1 MRSRLV
7 WIGLL
12 VIICSGLIAAG
23 AAATDPT
30 GPYQLQADQPEPDNT
45 VTRIVLQPDGDA
57 VWTIRFRTRL
67 STADD
72 VDEYESFQAAF
83 ADNSSRY
90 LGPFAER
97 MAAVVDGA
105 ADQYDR
111 EMRAVDF
118 EASTSIQEVPRRWGV
133 VSFQFRWV
141 GFAAETDEELA
152 VGDVFAGGF
161 YIGEGDVLELAAP
174 DGYRI
179 SAVDPTP
186 DEAEG
191 GVVQWNGREDFADS
205 RPRVIATPDTGST
218 SSEGGTLPGGTTG
231 VAAGMIG
238 LAVAVSLGVLAVR
251 RTRSRNG
258 ADGSGRQSVDDAT
271 ATGDEA
277 ATQTDED
284 AASGPQDY
292 DLVTNETQVVDLLD
306 RHDGQLKQ
314 ADIVEEL
321 DWSKSKTSRVL
332 SEMADE
338 GTVEKLRIGRENVI
352 RLQTDT

>member
-1 MRSRLV
+1 MRRRLV

-12 VIICSGLIAAG
+12 IVVCVGLIAAG
-23 AAATDPT
+23 AAATDHT

-45 VTRIVLQPDGDA
+45 VTRIALQSTGDA

-67 STADD
+67 ATTED
-72 VDEYESFQAAF
+72 VDEYESFQAEF

-90 LGPFAER
+90 LDPFEER
-97 MAAVVDGA
+97 MTAVVDGA

-118 EASTSIQEVPRRWGV
+118 EASTTIQEVPRRWGV
-133 VSFQFRWV
+133 VSFQFRWE
-141 GFAAETDEELA
+141 GFAAETDGKLA

-179 SAVDPTP
+179 AEVDPTP

-191 GVVQWNGREDFADS
+191 GVVQWNGREDFADG
-205 RPRVIATPDTGST
+205 RPQLLAAPEAGATGG
-218 SSEGGTLPGGTTG
+218 EGGTLPGGTTG
-231 VAAGMIG
+231 VVAGVIG
-238 LAVAVSLGVLAVR
+238 LAMLVSLGVLAVR
-251 RTRSRNG
+251 RTRST
-258 ADGSGRQSVDDAT
+258 DEPPTDSTDRQS
-271 ATGDEA
+271 DEA
-277 ATQTDED
+277 TATQTD
-284 AASGPQDY
+284 ASADSTPRGH

-306 RHDGQLKQ
+306 QHDGQLKQ
-314 ADIVEEL
+314 ADIVDSL

-332 SEMADE
+332 SELADD

-352 RLQTDT
+352 RLQTDE